1 MQKQWLGGNTEGK
14 KPGNYKCK
22 SNGSWRKTKMKKPG
36 YYKRKNNA
44 RKQQI

>member
-14 KPGNYKCK
+14 KPG
-22 SNGSWRKTKMKKPG
+22 

-44 RKQQI
+44 RKQHI